1 MGQAPEDLT
10 VFYAREYPRIVGALD
25 LYCGDLHVA
34 EEMAQEALARVCRD
48 WHRVREMGSPG
59 GWAHRVAMNLVNSHY
74 RRRRIRRRVER
85 RLRDEQATG
94 AQDWT
99 AEDTGRN
106 ETVRTAI
113 RQLPEAQRTAVVL
126 HYYLGHPLAEIGEM
140 MGWPL
145 GTVKSH
151 LHRARRALQDL
162 LSEHEI
168 EEVSDVH

>member
-10 VFYAREYPRIVGALD
+10 VFYAREYPLIVGALD
-25 LYCGDLHVA
+25 LYCGDLHIA

-48 WHRVREMGSPG
+48 WPRVREMGSPG

-85 RLRDEQATG
+85 RLRDEGITSG
-94 AQDWT
+94 RDRT
-99 AEDTGRN
+99 VEDTGR
-106 ETVRTAI
+106 EEAVRAAI
-113 RQLPEAQRTAVVL
+113 RQLPDGQRTAVVL
-126 HYYLGHPLAEIGEM
+126 HYYLGHPLADVGEM

-162 LSEHEI
+162 LTEHEI